1 MIKVKDGYVKLIGT
15 TASGSASRVLLSNG
29 GDFGL
34 HTGRNNEADKIVR
47 TDTSGYIQAGLINT
61 TSSNMETTAINR
73 IYCSNDG
80 YIRYKTPANFFST
93 LANDSNQLSITVG
106 SQNRK
111 LTVAYATNSDTVDG
125 YHANELFT
133 DLSNSGNNLSVTI
146 GETTKKLTVDY
157 ASNASSATKLTSS
170 AGSAILPIY
179 FSNGKP
185 VVCSF
190 QYYYNFN
197 NNNIP
202 YIKLFT
208 LKITQAYINTPI
220 TFNIKGR
227 SGREAFIAIKFS
239 NGSTADPTITY
250 FKGWG
255 GYSGYYTRLRI
266 YKTDTST
273 WEVWKMSQAE
283 GYDLGYVWD
292 MQVPGGITFTWNNTT
307 SSTEPTYTTYTNC
320 TIETLSVN
328 ISGNADTA
336 SKLGTSTIGSGVKP
350 IYLNAGTA
358 TASSSTVGDIA
369 KPMYLNAG
377 TMTAL
382 SATVGSS
389 SLPVYLNAGT
399 LTTCSGTLGVS
410 ITGNA
415 ATASKLGTSTIGAIN
430 VPIYLNEGTPTVV
443 NLNSTAN
450 NLINS
455 LSTGTSTPTDS
466 DYYISQYVGGGT
478 TTTTYHRRPTSA
490 LYSYIKN
497 KAEGTWKISIT
508 GNAATATKLTTSA
521 GNATLPIYFS
531 DGKPIA
537 CTASSI
543 FSDLSNDGNNIS
555 ITVAGQNRKLTIN
568 YTNSAGYTKRL
579 YANSSSSLITDPG
592 YYSLAYSRFQAGV
605 SNVFPTTNNANGVIT
620 AHLHDGNYF
629 AQIGLSSDGRMYYR
643 TMMGQTLDAGVTWHK
658 VAFTSDIPTIPSIS
672 VSNSGSG
679 NAVTSITA
687 SGHTLTINKGSTFSL
702 SGHAHS
708 VLTFQAGT
716 FSNKTYNGTSTQ
728 TINVPTTGAHIGLGN
743 VQNTAFYKRSTTVN
757 GTPWNMAG
765 TDNKAAFTIYA
776 PTTAGT
782 SGQVLVSSGGGA
794 PSWKT
799 LSIKDSDVSWST
811 TSLKGKLSIMEM
823 AYSNVHSSNKLAFGK
838 VEGITL
844 EYSQNGGSSWVELT
858 EDTWKQKKLNLIS
871 GISSS
876 ISTGNR
882 TTDNTANDRLRIT
895 LNAVAMGI
903 YTWPSKLLININTNV
918 TAEPYATVKVEYS
931 RIGNPT
937 SYTVYGTYN
946 ISGWSGWNSIPL
958 TSLSNFGGGSTQ
970 TNNVQ
975 NIRLTFANNNANKYL
990 IIQDIYMIGQTNWA
1004 NPSNMSKTGHLY
1016 SYNYNQDMILPE
1028 SLSLGGV
1035 NNLNKKISYLGPE
1048 GHLYITA
1055 NNINSAKTGGIVIK
1069 TTKTEKTTKNSI
1081 VSQILLE
1088 SDTDSKYGKVT
1099 ITGDLCIGGRK
1110 SNTTAFIS
1118 SDDEYNMYIS
1128 VQGKTL
1134 LVCNSSEN
1142 SIRCGYK
1149 YADTINLGTTSHPW
1163 KAVYSNQLILKN
1175 SNCTNKIN
1183 PASGD
1188 YTYTLPTTPGIL
1200 MTTGMIWNYVPKYAI
1215 YTFEYKDGDST
1226 YTLTRIGGNG
1236 QFFKIDANLS
1246 DPYYQ
1251 QKWSYPGIFIY
1262 PESTAWENKDSIIIF
1277 GSGPSINEGTFVS
1290 KDQVRTF
1297 YPNHVVICESSK
1309 IGNNGTTDYG
1319 YSIKCVDILGNYQS
1333 SGSGRIYCIGQ
1344 Y

>member
-1 MIKVKDGYVKLIGT
+1 MIKVKDGYAKLIGT
-15 TASGSASRVLLSNG
+15 TVSGSASRVLLSNG
-29 GDFGL
+29 SDFGL
-34 HTGRNNEADKIVR
+34 HTGRNNEANKIVR
-47 TDTSGYIQAGLINT
+47 TDASGYIQAGWINT
-61 TSSNMETTAINR
+61 TSGDMGTTAIDK

-80 YIRYKTPANFFST
+80 FIRYKTPANFFST

-179 FSNGKP
+179 FSDGKP
-185 VVCSF
+185 VACSF
-190 QYYYNFN
+190 QHYYIFN
-197 NNNIP
+197 NNNRP

-266 YKTDTST
+266 YKTDAST

-292 MQVPGGITFTWNNTT
+292 MQVPEGITFKWNNAT
-307 SSTEPTYTTYTNC
+307 SSAEPTYTTYTNC
-320 TIETLSVN
+320 TIETLSAN
-328 ISGNADTA
+328 ISGNADT
-336 SKLGTSTIGSGVKP
+336 LDG
-350 IYLNAGTA
+350 YH
-358 TASSSTVGDIA
+358 ASSFSLTSHTHSYLPLTGGTLTGSLTVGDKDANKIISIA
-369 KPMYLNAG
+369 GNTSHLKMIAHTNA
-377 TMTAL
+377 T
-382 SATVGSS
+382 
-389 SLPVYLNAGT
+389 YIQ
-399 LTTCSGTLGVS
+399 SGNKDWNGNTPLS
-410 ITGNA
+410 ITGYSG
-415 ATASKLGTSTIGAIN
+415 SKGSDLYLYFN
-430 VPIYLNEGTPTVV
+430 NIYCRSNDNSYV
-443 NLNSTAN
+443 NL
-450 NLINS
+450 
-455 LSTGTSTPTDS
+455 DS
-466 DYYISQYVGGGT
+466 GNWSNYI
-478 TTTTYHRRPTSA
+478 
-490 LYSYIKN
+490 
-497 KAEGTWKISIT
+497 
-508 GNAATATKLTTSA
+508 
-521 GNATLPIYFS
+521 TL
-531 DGKPIA
+531 
-537 CTASSI
+537 
-543 FSDLSNDGNNIS
+543 
-555 ITVAGQNRKLTIN
+555 
-568 YTNSAGYTKRL
+568 
-579 YANSSSSLITDPG
+579 
-592 YYSLAYSRFQAGV
+592 
-605 SNVFPTTNNANGVIT
+605 
-620 AHLHDGNYF
+620 
-629 AQIGLSSDGRMYYR
+629 
-643 TMMGQTLDAGVTWHK
+643 
-658 VAFTSDIPTIPSIS
+658 PTIPSIS

-708 VLTFQAGT
+708 TLTFQAGI

-782 SGQVLVSSGGGA
+782 SGQVLVSSGSGA

-882 TTDNTANDRLRIT
+882 TKDNTANDRLRIT

-903 YTWPSKLLININTNV
+903 YTQPSKLLININTNV

-931 RIGNPT
+931 TIGNST

-958 TSLSNFGGGSTQ
+958 TSLSTFGGASNQ
-970 TNNVQ
+970 TSNIQ

-990 IIQDIYMIGQTNWA
+990 TIQDIYMIGQTNWS
-1004 NPSNMSKTGHLY
+1004 NPSNMSKTGHL
-1016 SYNYNQDMILPE
+1016 
-1028 SLSLGGV
+1028 
-1035 NNLNKKISYLGPE
+1035 
-1048 GHLYITA
+1048 
-1055 NNINSAKTGGIVIK
+1055 
-1069 TTKTEKTTKNSI
+1069 
-1081 VSQILLE
+1081 
-1088 SDTDSKYGKVT
+1088 
-1099 ITGDLCIGGRK
+1099 
-1110 SNTTAFIS
+1110 
-1118 SDDEYNMYIS
+1118 
-1128 VQGKTL
+1128 
-1134 LVCNSSEN
+1134 
-1142 SIRCGYK
+1142 
-1149 YADTINLGTTSHPW
+1149 
-1163 KAVYSNQLILKN
+1163 
-1175 SNCTNKIN
+1175 
-1183 PASGD
+1183 
-1188 YTYTLPTTPGIL
+1188 
-1200 MTTGMIWNYVPKYAI
+1200 
-1215 YTFEYKDGDST
+1215 
-1226 YTLTRIGGNG
+1226 
-1236 QFFKIDANLS
+1236 
-1246 DPYYQ
+1246 
-1251 QKWSYPGIFIY
+1251 
-1262 PESTAWENKDSIIIF
+1262 
-1277 GSGPSINEGTFVS
+1277 
-1290 KDQVRTF
+1290 
-1297 YPNHVVICESSK
+1297 
-1309 IGNNGTTDYG
+1309 
-1319 YSIKCVDILGNYQS
+1319 
-1333 SGSGRIYCIGQ
+1333 
-1344 Y
+1344 

>member
-1 MIKVKDGYVKLIGT
+1 MIKVKDGYAKLIGT
-15 TASGSASRVLLSNG
+15 TVSGSASRVLLSNG
-29 GDFGL
+29 SDFGL

-47 TDTSGYIQAGLINT
+47 TDASGYIQAGLINT

-73 IYCSNDG
+73 IYCSNDS
-80 YIRYKTPANFFST
+80 YIRYKTPADFFST

-111 LTVAYATNSDTVDG
+111 LTVAYATNSDTVGG

-185 VVCSF
+185 VACSF
-190 QYYYNFN
+190 QHYYIFN

-239 NGSTADPTITY
+239 NGGTTDPTITY

-266 YKTDTST
+266 YKTDAST

-292 MQVPGGITFTWNNTT
+292 MQVPEGITFKWNNAT
-307 SSTEPTYTTYTNC
+307 SSAEPTYTTYTNC
-320 TIETLSVN
+320 TIETLSAN
-328 ISGNADTA
+328 ISGNADT
-336 SKLGTSTIGSGVKP
+336 LDG
-350 IYLNAGTA
+350 YH
-358 TASSSTVGDIA
+358 ASSFSLTSHTHSYLPLTGGTLTGSLTVGDKDANEIISIA
-369 KPMYLNAG
+369 GNTSHLKMIAHTNA
-377 TMTAL
+377 T
-382 SATVGSS
+382 
-389 SLPVYLNAGT
+389 YIQ
-399 LTTCSGTLGVS
+399 SGNKDWNGNTPLL
-410 ITGNA
+410 ITGYSG
-415 ATASKLGTSTIGAIN
+415 SKGSDLYLYFN
-430 VPIYLNEGTPTVV
+430 NIYCRSNGNSYV
-443 NLNSTAN
+443 NL
-450 NLINS
+450 
-455 LSTGTSTPTDS
+455 DS
-466 DYYISQYVGGGT
+466 GNWSNYI
-478 TTTTYHRRPTSA
+478 
-490 LYSYIKN
+490 
-497 KAEGTWKISIT
+497 
-508 GNAATATKLTTSA
+508 
-521 GNATLPIYFS
+521 TL
-531 DGKPIA
+531 
-537 CTASSI
+537 
-543 FSDLSNDGNNIS
+543 
-555 ITVAGQNRKLTIN
+555 
-568 YTNSAGYTKRL
+568 
-579 YANSSSSLITDPG
+579 
-592 YYSLAYSRFQAGV
+592 
-605 SNVFPTTNNANGVIT
+605 
-620 AHLHDGNYF
+620 
-629 AQIGLSSDGRMYYR
+629 
-643 TMMGQTLDAGVTWHK
+643 
-658 VAFTSDIPTIPSIS
+658 PTIPSIS

-687 SGHTLTINKGSTFSL
+687 SGHTLTVNKGSTFSL

-708 VLTFQAGT
+708 VLTFQAGI

-757 GTPWNMAG
+757 GALWDMAG
-765 TDNKAAFTIYA
+765 TVNSEAFTIYA
-776 PTTAGT
+776 PETAGT
-782 SGQVLVSSGGGA
+782 SGQILVSNGSGA

-799 LSIKDSDVSWST
+799 LSLKDTDISWGT
-811 TSLKGKLSIMEM
+811 TSLQGKLSIMEM

-858 EDTWKQKKLNLIS
+858 EDTWNQKKLNLIS

-876 ISTGNR
+876 VSTGNR
-882 TTDNTANDRLRIT
+882 TKGNTANDRLRIT

-903 YTWPSKLLININTNV
+903 YTRPSKLLININTNV
-918 TAEPYATVKVEYS
+918 TTEPYATVKVEYS
-931 RIGNPT
+931 TIGNPT

-958 TSLSNFGGGSTQ
+958 TSLSTFGGASNQ
-970 TNNVQ
+970 TSNVQ

-990 IIQDIYMIGQTNWA
+990 TIQDIYMIGQTNWS

-1016 SYNYNQDMILPE
+1016 GYNYNQDMILPA

-1035 NNLNKKISYLGPE
+1035 DNFNKKISYLGPE

-1055 NNINSAKTGGIVIK
+1055 NNINSSKTGGIVIK
-1069 TTKTEKTTKNSI
+1069 TTKNSI
-1081 VSQILLE
+1081 VSQVLLQ
-1088 SDTDSKYGKVT
+1088 SDTNTGYGKVT

-1118 SDDEYNMYIS
+1118 SDAEHNMYIS

-1142 SIRCGYK
+1142 SIRCGYNC
-1149 YADTINLGTTSHPW
+1149 ADTINLGTTSYPW
-1163 KAVYSNQLILKN
+1163 KAVYSKSLCLKDYGYESTIKPN
-1175 SNCTNKIN
+1175 SKITSN
-1183 PASGD
+1183 LS
-1188 YTYTLPTTPGIL
+1188 YTLPSVGGTLLVDTQGVL
-1200 MTTGMIWNYVPKYAI
+1200 VKGWVKLDFSY
-1215 YTFEYKDGDST
+1215 DST
-1226 YTLTRIGGNG
+1226 NSNYEERTYSISIEQGNG
-1236 QFFKIDANLS
+1236 SSIFDMADGKIYYPYFSEVGMLLYLRSLTNTMHWSFTSNGTVVLQAN
-1246 DPYYQ
+1246 Y
-1251 QKWSYPGIFIY
+1251 SYGTAGNKGLRIY
-1262 PESTAWENKDSIIIF
+1262 CKDSA
-1277 GSGPSINEGTFVS
+1277 
-1290 KDQVRTF
+1290 
-1297 YPNHVVICESSK
+1297 
-1309 IGNNGTTDYG
+1309 GN
-1319 YSIKCVDILGNYQS
+1319 ILK
-1333 SGSGRIYCIGQ
+1333 SGSGTLFFIKFN
-1344 Y
+1344 